1 MPITEQAGL
10 AAAGPTLESFLKGG
24 GGNRKVTHGKKA
36 LREVPAP
43 REVLTSAAHPMGQAD
58 GQCLEAPLYSGGNQG
73 LLRSTRTERGKA
85 GPEQLGLFF
94 WTS

>member
-1 MPITEQAGL
+1 MPITKQAGL
-10 AAAGPTLESFLKGG
+10 AATGPTLESFLKGRG
-24 GGNRKVTHGKKA
+24 DRKVTHGKKS

-43 REVLTSAAHPMGQAD
+43 REVLTSAAHPTGQAD
-58 GQCLEAPLYSGGNQG
+58 GQCLKAPLYSGGNQG
-73 LLRSTRTERGKA
+73 LLRSTQTERSKA